1 MSGAPPRR
9 STRGKRGTEEEAP
22 AAAPEPV
29 PEPKPKGKKGR
40 SVAPPDDEARKAADA
55 ATAELERARAADD
68 AVPAV
73 PPPLAPI
80 AVPADAP
87 PPPPEAGPPATPLQ
101 AALSQEV
108 PASEPAIEK
117 AASLSQG
124 APMEASQGTASQGT
138 VEGVEAASANP
149 MSMMFY
155 DVRPGMS
162 RTVQRKL
169 NELLPS
175 MAWQKGVP
183 WEALE
188 PYGTTTP
195 IVAFTLTLT
204 DAPYGL
210 TDTPELSDDEF
221 AKIAVVGLFVL
232 YGAPSGTMTLRILD
246 MGTRNDLRP
255 TEGGFTVDPY
265 LAAAMQK
272 LAVHVR
278 TITKTP
284 SVLVTYSRKQRPWLQ
299 APPSSAAAAA
309 SAARGATTEQL
320 DHEYLTTM
328 GTLATLGFAYSSLNA
343 EREYVRLRLGPDAAA
358 PAPLRWS
365 VSFKPSAEGL
375 DRVEYSYAPP
385 ATRESEVKVQETET
399 ATFANV
405 DQVQRFSQALMNWEE
420 SKTLTLHAPLAVLT
434 GTEDDLRSLLPPG
447 VTALPE
453 RIPITVAAPDAAS
466 APPDA
471 PRRGGRRTYRKK
483 ARKGKT
489 AKRRH

>member
-1 MSGAPPRR
+1 
-9 STRGKRGTEEEAP
+9 
-22 AAAPEPV
+22 
-29 PEPKPKGKKGR
+29 
-40 SVAPPDDEARKAADA
+40 
-55 ATAELERARAADD
+55 
-68 AVPAV
+68 
-73 PPPLAPI
+73 
-80 AVPADAP
+80 
-87 PPPPEAGPPATPLQ
+87 
-101 AALSQEV
+101 
-108 PASEPAIEK
+108 
-117 AASLSQG
+117 
-124 APMEASQGTASQGT
+124 MEASQGTASQGT

-221 AKIAVVGLFVL
+221 AKIALVGLFVL
-232 YGAPSGTMTLRILD
+232 YGAPSGMMTLRILD

-343 EREYVRLRLGPDAAA
+343 EREYVRLRLGPDAAS

-365 VSFKPSAEGL
+365 VFFKPSAEGL

-385 ATRESEVKVQETET
+385 ATRESEVKVEETET

-420 SKTLTLHAPLAVLT
+420 SKTVTLHAPLAVLT
-434 GTEDDLRSLLPPG
+434 GDDDDLRSLLPTGLPPSSASAAAAAASAAPA
-447 VTALPE
+447 ALPE
-453 RIPITVAAPDAAS
+453 RIPITVTAPDAAN
-466 APPDA
+466 APPDV